1 MLDIG
6 SDNQSSPSC
15 QEAASSQKSNFYDI
29 KANLK
34 SGFLNVFIVKVTLMS
49 NVCTWKFRFSYCKT
63 RKLSLQVDFQTLL
76 ACK

>member
-6 SDNQSSPSC
+6 SDNRSSPSF

-49 NVCTWKFRFSYCKT
+49 NVCTK
-63 RKLSLQVDFQTLL
+63 V
-76 ACK
+76 

>member
-6 SDNQSSPSC
+6 SDNQSSLTSF

-34 SGFLNVFIVKVTLMS
+34 SGFLNLFIVKVTLMS
-49 NVCTWKFRFSYCKT
+49 NVCTK
-63 RKLSLQVDFQTLL
+63 V
-76 ACK
+76 

>member
-34 SGFLNVFIVKVTLMS
+34 SGFFKCIYCQSYINV
-49 NVCTWKFRFSYCKT
+49 
-63 RKLSLQVDFQTLL
+63 
-76 ACK
+76 

>member
-6 SDNQSSPSC
+6 SDNQSSLTSF

-34 SGFLNVFIVKVTLMS
+34 SGFFKCIYCQSYINV
-49 NVCTWKFRFSYCKT
+49 
-63 RKLSLQVDFQTLL
+63 
-76 ACK
+76 